1 MDNDVNNSY
10 NLINNTEENR
20 EIIQKLL
27 NENISF
33 DEVVDFDLPVLKSLF
48 EEFDES
54 IIEKFWNDLQELK
67 GNKHDSSRNKTADLS
82 QYEDICKILFEENKL
97 MMDDLLNLEDDNIK
111 LLLTEINEE
120 RINEFMKE
128 LHKIKKN
135 NKDDENDEITHYFKL
150 NKIYSEF
157 SSLIEGINQ
166 KNKFTLQEL
175 LAMTKEEISNIL
187 IPIELN
193 ESLKQNFLS
202 IIDMEN
208 FFKKNSFSNK
218 LFENIKCVCL
228 IKKIFL
234 DKLINYSN
242 TQSLELILFL
252 SFTNLEEILPKD
264 FINKLGENV
273 SINKLYTK
281 KDEELKNNGLN
292 ENELKLLKTQLKFQN
307 SVI

>member
-208 FFKKNSFSNK
+208 FF
-218 LFENIKCVCL
+218 
-228 IKKIFL
+228 
-234 DKLINYSN
+234 
-242 TQSLELILFL
+242 
-252 SFTNLEEILPKD
+252 
-264 FINKLGENV
+264 
-273 SINKLYTK
+273 
-281 KDEELKNNGLN
+281 
-292 ENELKLLKTQLKFQN
+292 
-307 SVI
+307 